1 MFWPSTIVT
10 SQRQAGARVFGRAG
24 WMFFITAILT
34 TFVPA
39 QAQAAELNKAQWL
52 MRQSEQAFSLQL
64 VTLSSKQ
71 QIERFVAEEP
81 ALKDYSVAYYRYQKE
96 GQLLYVVTLGVFADA
111 ASAQQVK
118 ESLQLGRVAPE
129 EAWIRPLDEI
139 QAQIRTTLQR

>member
-1 MFWPSTIVT
+1 
-10 SQRQAGARVFGRAG
+10 
-24 WMFFITAILT
+24 MFFITAILT

-39 QAQAAELNKAQWL
+39 QAQADELNKAQWL

>member
-1 MFWPSTIVT
+1 
-10 SQRQAGARVFGRAG
+10 
-24 WMFFITAILT
+24 MFFIIAILT
-34 TFVPA
+34 TLVPA
-39 QAQAAELNKAQWL
+39 QAQADEWKKAQWL

-81 ALKDYSVAYYRYQKE
+81 ALKDYPVAYYRYQKE

>member
-1 MFWPSTIVT
+1 
-10 SQRQAGARVFGRAG
+10 
-24 WMFFITAILT
+24 MFFIIAILT
-34 TFVPA
+34 TLVPA
-39 QAQAAELNKAQWL
+39 QAQADDLNKAQWL
-52 MRQSEQAFSLQL
+52 MRQAEQAFSLQL
-64 VTLSSKQ
+64 VTLSSKR

-81 ALKDYSVAYYRYQKE
+81 ALKDYPVAYYRYQKE